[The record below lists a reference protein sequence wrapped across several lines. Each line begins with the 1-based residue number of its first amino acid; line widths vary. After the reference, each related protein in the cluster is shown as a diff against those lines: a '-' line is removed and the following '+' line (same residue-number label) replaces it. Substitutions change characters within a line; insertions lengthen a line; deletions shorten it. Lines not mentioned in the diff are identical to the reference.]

1 MMRFDMA
8 PILAL
13 ALLLQG
19 ALAGSS
25 PPSEPDF
32 NREVRPILSRHC
44 FKCHG
49 PDDKARK
56 ANLRLDTRSE
66 ALKAGKSGKNPIVPG
81 KPDQSELVARILQA
95 DPDEVMPP
103 STAKLGLSD
112 AQKQVLKR
120 WIAAGANYAPHWAF
134 RPPTQAPL
142 PQVKQADW
150 PRNAIDSFVLAR
162 LETEGL
168 QPSPRAEAH
177 TLIRRLYLD
186 LIGMPPTPE
195 EAEEFLRDPSP
206 GAYEKQVD
214 RLLASVHYG
223 ERWARK
229 WLDLARY
236 ADTNGYEKDRQ
247 RSIWPWRD
255 WVIKALNDGMPFDRF
270 TIEQI
275 AGDMLPN
282 ATQDQIIATGFHRN
296 TMLNE
301 EGGID
306 PLEFRFVALTDR
318 MATTGKTWM
327 GLTVQCAQCHTHKF
341 DPIPHREYY
350 QMMAYL
356 NNADEPEFDV
366 RPPDYE
372 KRRAEAGQKI
382 AALKAGLPN
391 RFRLDER
398 RWETPAAVTL
408 TASSGQKPVRL
419 DDGSWLFA
427 AKSAETDTYTA
438 TLDTGFAEIEFIR
451 LEVLPDAKLSKNG
464 PGRSD
469 GGNFVLNEFSVTAAP
484 QDDLGDVQP
493 VKISK
498 AEAEFSQDKFEVSDA
513 VDGDPKTGWAIAA
526 GGKSDVQRTATFTLA
541 APLAFER
548 GARLTIRLEQNFG
561 ERHTIGRLRLSV
573 GAQIVDPRAME
584 VRRHEALERKFD
596 AWLDRESPTAVRWTI
611 LRPTEA
617 TSNLPLLT
625 VQEDNSVFASG
636 DQTKS
641 DTYKVKF
648 KTDIQGITAI
658 RLEAL
663 PDDRLP
669 RHGPGRVYFEG
680 PFGDFALTDFRLF
693 AGGRRLAFS
702 GASHSYAA
710 GGFAATNAIDD
721 NLQTGW
727 AIDGGQGREH
737 AAVFNLADP
746 LADASEFT
754 LEMLFERHFC
764 ADLGRFRVSV
774 TADSRP
780 AVAHGLPHDV
790 EQILLIPAESRT
802 AAQRARLL
810 DHYLTIA
817 PEVSEARAE
826 IDQLRKEI
834 SSFPTTLVMTER
846 PPENPRRMFVHNRGE
861 YLQPTEPVEPAV
873 LSVLNPVGKDAPR
886 TRLEFARWLVS
897 PENPLTARVTVNR
910 QWAAFFGRGIVR
922 TVDDFGYQGEPPTHP
937 ELLDWLAVEFV
948 REGWSLKKMHKLIV
962 MSAAYQQSSLTTPE
976 LLAKD
981 PSNTLLARGPRVRLE
996 AELIRDSLLRESGL
1010 LTESVGGPSVF
1021 PPQPASVTTDGA
1033 YGPLTWKVSEGPD
1046 RYRRGLY
1053 TFSKRT
1059 APYAMFNTFDGPTG
1073 DACIAQRD
1081 ISNTPLQALTLLN
1094 DAVVIEAAQALGN
1107 RFAAQTGALEQRV
1120 ESLFRRCLVRP
1131 PSSDERTLLT
1141 SFFKTQEHRFEAKE
1155 LDAAI
1160 FADKGEGDPNQRA
1173 AWTAMARALLNL
1185 DEAITKD

>member
-1 MMRFDMA
+1 MMRFDTALFLAMA
-8 PILAL
+8 F
-13 ALLLQG
+13 LLQG
-19 ALAGSS
+19 ALAGS
-25 PPSEPDF
+25 PAPSEPDF
-32 NREVRPILSRHC
+32 NRDVRPILSRHC

-56 ANLRLDTRSE
+56 AKLRLDTRSE
-66 ALKAGKSGKNPIVPG
+66 ALKAGKSGKTPIVPG
-81 KPDQSELVARILQA
+81 KPDESELVARILQK

-103 STAKLGLSD
+103 STAKLDLSD
-112 AQKQVLKR
+112 VQKQILKS
-120 WIAAGANYAPHWAF
+120 WVAAGADYAPHWAF
-134 RPPTQAPL
+134 QAPTQGPL

-162 LETEGL
+162 LESEGL
-168 QPSPRAEAH
+168 RPSPAAEPF

-195 EAEEFLRDPSP
+195 EADEFVRDPSP
-206 GAYEKQVD
+206 AAYEKEVD
-214 RLLASVHYG
+214 RLLASPHYG

-236 ADTNGYEKDRQ
+236 SDTNGYEKDRQ

-270 TIEQI
+270 TIEQL

-318 MATTGKTWM
+318 MATTGKTWL

-350 QMMAYL
+350 QMMAFL
-356 NNADEPEFDV
+356 NNADEPEFEV

-372 KRRAEAGQKI
+372 KRRTEVEQKI
-382 AALKAGLPN
+382 AALKADLPN

-398 RWETPAAVTL
+398 RWETPGAITL
-408 TASSGQKPVRL
+408 TAASGQKPVRL
-419 DDGSWLFA
+419 DDGSWIFPE
-427 AKSAETDTYTA
+427 KSAETDTYTA
-438 TLDTGFAEIEFIR
+438 TIETDLARIEYVR
-451 LEVLPDAKLSKNG
+451 LEVLPDGKLSRNG

-469 GGNFVLNEFSVTAAP
+469 GGNFVLNEVTLTAAP
-484 QDDLGDVQP
+484 QDDPGDVQA
-493 VKISK
+493 VKITK
-498 AEAEFSQDKFEVSDA
+498 AEADFSQDGFGVGAA
-513 VDGDPKTGWAIAA
+513 VDGDPKTGWAIAT

-548 GARLTIRLEQNFG
+548 GTRLTLRLEQSFG

-573 GAQIVDPRAME
+573 GAQIVDPRPIAE
-584 VRRHEALERKFD
+584 RRHEAIEKKFA
-596 AWLDRESPTAVRWTI
+596 AWLDRESPTAVRWTM

-617 TSNLPLLT
+617 KSNLPLLT
-625 VQEDNSVFASG
+625 VLDDDSVFASG

-641 DTYKVKF
+641 DTYRLKF
-648 KTDIQGITAI
+648 KTQVQGITAI

-693 AGGRRLAFS
+693 SGEKRLSFS

-727 AIDGGQGREH
+727 AIDGGQGRAH
-737 AAVFNLADP
+737 SAVFNLAEP
-746 LADASEFT
+746 LTDGSDFS

-764 ADLGRFRVSV
+764 ADLGRFRISV
-774 TADSRP
+774 TTDTRP
-780 AVAHGLPHDV
+780 AIAHNLPQEV
-790 EQILLIPAESRT
+790 EQLLLLPSESRT
-802 AAQRARLL
+802 PAQRARLL
-810 DHYLTIA
+810 DQFLMIA
-817 PEVSEARAE
+817 PELAEARAE
-826 IDQLRKEI
+826 IDHLRKEI
-834 SSFPTTLVMTER
+834 SSFPTSLVMTER
-846 PPENPRRMFVHNRGE
+846 PPENPRRMFIHNRGE
-861 YLQPTEPVEPAV
+861 YLQPTDPVEPAV
-873 LSVLNPVGKDAPR
+873 LSILNPQGKLAPR
-886 TRLEFARWLVS
+886 TRLEFAQWLVS

-922 TVDDFGYQGEPPTHP
+922 TVDDFGYQGEPPSHP
-937 ELLDWLAVEFV
+937 ALLDWLAVEFV
-948 REGWSLKKMHKLIV
+948 RDGWSLKRMHKLIV
-962 MSAAYQQSSLTTPE
+962 MSATYQQSSHATQE
-976 LLAKD
+976 LLTRD
-981 PSNTLLARGPRVRLE
+981 PSNVLLARGPRVRLE

-1010 LTESVGGPSVF
+1010 LTETIGGPSVF

-1073 DACIAQRD
+1073 DACIAQRE

-1094 DAVVIEAAQALGN
+1094 DTVVVEAAQALGGM
-1107 RFAAQTGALEQRV
+1107 FASQSGSLEKRV
-1120 ESLFRRCLVRP
+1120 ENLFRRCLVRP
-1131 PSSDERTLLT
+1131 PSPDERTLVT
-1141 SFFKTQEHRFEAKE
+1141 SFLNTQEHRFETKE
-1155 LDAAI
+1155 LDAAT
-1160 FADKGEGDPNQRA
+1160 FASKGEGDPNQRA
-1173 AWTAMARALLNL
+1173 AWTATARALLNL